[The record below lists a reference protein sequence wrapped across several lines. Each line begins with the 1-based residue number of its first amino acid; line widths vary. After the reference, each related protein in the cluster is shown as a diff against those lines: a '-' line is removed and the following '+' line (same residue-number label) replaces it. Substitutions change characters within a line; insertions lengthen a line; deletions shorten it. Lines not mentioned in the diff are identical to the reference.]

1 MLSFDGVNDVQKYLS
16 KRGLEFISLYAADI
30 GGRLRNVT
38 IPARNFDEKLVQE
51 GVGFDASNLG
61 FANVEKS
68 DMLLLPDLDFA
79 FEDPVVA
86 EADSNVL
93 YFFCDILEVDSGENF
108 KQDMRHIVDK
118 AVGALERHGIA
129 DEVRVGVELE
139 FHVIDELY
147 SKLTPRETS
156 YCVKSSEMASPES
169 GREIFRIAK
178 NRGYF
183 RSEPNDHLFQ
193 IRNEIVSALQRIGLE
208 VKYHHHEVG
217 ASQAE
222 IEFKFLP
229 VQFMAD
235 GTGLAKNICQRV
247 AQRHGMIATF
257 IPKLI
262 PGEAGNG
269 MHVHQFLL
277 KDGKNVFHDDEG
289 LYKLSPV
296 ALSYIAG
303 ILDHTSSLAALTNPT
318 SNSYR
323 RLVPGLE
330 APVKVVFAEGNRSA
344 AIRIPG
350 YVQDNAERRCEFRAI
365 DATCNPYLAYA
376 GMVMAGLDG
385 IRRKL
390 DPKECGFGPFE
401 TNLYRLSAE
410 ELAKIKSFPSSLER
424 ALEGLEEDQDYL
436 TFEGVFPPEILAQW
450 ISNRRVDIEEMRRVP
465 HPWEIARY
473 YDL

>member
-1 MLSFDGVNDVQKYLS
+1 MLSFDSVSDVQNYVS
-16 KRGLEFISLYAADI
+16 KQGIEFVSLYAADI
-30 GGRLRNVT
+30 EGRLRNVT
-38 IPARNFDEKLVQE
+38 IPARNFTEKLLQE

-68 DMLLLPDLDFA
+68 DMLLFPDLKYA
-79 FEDPVVA
+79 FEDPVD
-86 EADSNVL
+86 EYSGVL
-93 YFFCDILEVDSGENF
+93 YFFCDIVEVGSGKNF
-108 KQDMRHIVDK
+108 KQDMRHIIDK
-118 AVGALERHGIA
+118 AVGALAKHGVA

-139 FHVIDELY
+139 FHVIDKLF

-156 YCVKSSEMASPES
+156 FRIQSSEMASPGS

-183 RSEPNDHLFQ
+183 RSEPNDHLFLL
-193 IRNEIVSALQRIGLE
+193 RNEIVSALEKVGLE

-235 GTGLAKNICQRV
+235 GTVLAKSICRRI
-247 AQRHGMIATF
+247 ARDHGMIATF

-269 MHVHQFLL
+269 MHVHQYLL
-277 KDGKNVFHDDEG
+277 KEGKNVFHDEKG

-303 ILDHTSSLAALTNPT
+303 ILDHTSSLAAFTNPT

-350 YVQDNAERRCEFRAI
+350 YVQDDQERRCEFRAI

-376 GMVMAGLDG
+376 AMVMAGLDG

-390 DPKECGFGPFE
+390 DPTALGFGPFE
-401 TNLYRLSAE
+401 TNLYKLPPE
-410 ELAKIKSFPSSLER
+410 ELEKIKSFPASVEE
-424 ALEGLEEDQDYL
+424 ALEGLQSDSDYL
-436 TFEGVFPPEILAQW
+436 TADGVFPREMIQQW
-450 ISNRRVDIEEMRRVP
+450 IKNRRADIEEMRRVP